1 MPPGAGA
8 RRADPAEEERTQFVK
23 VVLADTEDVWG
34 ALFRKAGR
42 TYEPVAT
49 NEMDESTLSTPALSE
64 GMMFWRTQAQ
74 VIAIGS

>member
-1 MPPGAGA
+1 V
-8 RRADPAEEERTQFVK
+8 FV
-23 VVLADTEDVWG
+23 L
-34 ALFRKAGR
+34 KAGR